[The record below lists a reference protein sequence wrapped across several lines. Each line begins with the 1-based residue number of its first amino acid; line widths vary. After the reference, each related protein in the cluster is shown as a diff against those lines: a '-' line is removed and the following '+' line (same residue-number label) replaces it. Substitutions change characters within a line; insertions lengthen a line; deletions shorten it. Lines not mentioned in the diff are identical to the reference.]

1 MNRRQ
6 FNQSLMALAAVTG
19 LSALARTT
27 NSWADPQPVESLPRI
42 GLVSV
47 GGADGNTVAA
57 IAQGLPYA
65 TRTVAIDTDA
75 FALMSSGAN
84 RKVLIGYGADR
95 PQHPRQVYEIARR
108 QAESIEAA
116 IDGFDLLIVLAGMYG
131 AAGKGIAPV
140 LAEIAQRR
148 DIGMVCVAII
158 PAPWQG
164 VNANPRVREPISQI
178 RHAGATVFPV
188 NSACMTPV
196 HSDDDL
202 SVAQTVRNLC
212 TSIGNA
218 LNPGKFVCIDS
229 DDLQLVLEPGG
240 IAAMGFGSAAGG
252 GRIESAVKE
261 AIAHPLLGMGRLLSA
276 TGILINVR
284 GGTGLNIG
292 KGYAALRE
300 IRGQLTRDPWML
312 YSVSIDESIGDKV
325 IVSILATVPE
335 AAADIAAKYQQ
346 CELR

>member
-1 MNRRQ
+1 MAWVLRLRTSRLTVLGVWRGSEAVAASTNFLAATQSVAPFCFNEALLSSLRQSMNRRQ

-19 LSALARTT
+19 LPALARTT

-65 TRTVAIDTDA
+65 TRTIAIDTDA

-84 RKVLIGYGADR
+84 RKVLIGNGADR

-164 VNANPRVREPISQI
+164 VNANPRVRQPISQI

-202 SVAQTVRNLC
+202 
-212 TSIGNA
+212 
-218 LNPGKFVCIDS
+218 
-229 DDLQLVLEPGG
+229 
-240 IAAMGFGSAAGG
+240 
-252 GRIESAVKE
+252 
-261 AIAHPLLGMGRLLSA
+261 
-276 TGILINVR
+276 TG
-284 GGTGLNIG
+284 
-292 KGYAALRE
+292 
-300 IRGQLTRDPWML
+300 
-312 YSVSIDESIGDKV
+312 
-325 IVSILATVPE
+325 
-335 AAADIAAKYQQ
+335 
-346 CELR
+346 C